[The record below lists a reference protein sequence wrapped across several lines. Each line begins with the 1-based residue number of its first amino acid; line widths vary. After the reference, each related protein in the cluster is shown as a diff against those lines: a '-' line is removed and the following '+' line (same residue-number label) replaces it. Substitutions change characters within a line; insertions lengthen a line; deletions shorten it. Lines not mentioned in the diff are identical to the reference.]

1 MNLLAV
7 FLGGGLGALCRHL
20 TNLVFIHHISYWAT
34 FIINVLGSFIIG
46 CLGAMLYHKISFI
59 SPTLKLFLVTGF
71 LGGFT
76 TFSSFQLELLLLVQ
90 DGQYLQGLIYSVLSI
105 IVGFLAVSLGFYLVL
120 NIIK

>member
-7 FLGGGLGALCRHL
+7 FLGGGLGALARHL
-20 TNLVFIHHISYWAT
+20 TNLLLLDYISYWAT
-34 FIINVLGSFIIG
+34 FVINILGSFLIG
-46 CLGAMLYHKISFI
+46 CLGAMLYHKLSFI
-59 SPTLKLFLVTGF
+59 SPTTKLFLITGF

-90 DGQYLQGLIYSVLSI
+90 DGQYLQGFIYSILSI
-105 IVGFLAVSLGFYLVL
+105 ILGFLAVSLGFYLVL